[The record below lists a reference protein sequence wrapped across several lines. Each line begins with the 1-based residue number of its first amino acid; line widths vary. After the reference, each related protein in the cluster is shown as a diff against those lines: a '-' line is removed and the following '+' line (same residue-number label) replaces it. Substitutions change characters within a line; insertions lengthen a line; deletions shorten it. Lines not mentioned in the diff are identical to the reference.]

1 MLTKDDSQS
10 QNTSQNQIQ
19 NKNNKNI
26 DENKIIDE
34 GKLLFKNYINF
45 QNSLSSLFKSA
56 PKSRFNFVKPDMG
69 LNEINQIIPSQI
81 NDFLTQQFMRHSNFF
96 KEENNLT
103 DYYFSLKQ
111 NSLDSDESWSS
122 LVSTIKKWNDVY
134 ENGENESFNKFNTY

>member
-1 MLTKDDSQS
+1 MLKKDDGQT
-10 QNTSQNQIQ
+10 QNNSINQIQ
-19 NKNNKNI
+19 NKNI
-26 DENKIIDE
+26 EENKIIDE

-45 QNSLSSLFKSA
+45 KHSLNSLFKSA
-56 PKSRFNFVKPDMG
+56 SKSRFNFVKSDIG
-69 LNEINQIIPSQI
+69 INEINQIIPSQI

-134 ENGENESFNKFNTY
+134 ENGENESINKFNTY